1 MTKTNLKK
9 ELESFK
15 SQMQEVNKSIE
26 DLECQFHVEQI
37 KIYSLRASFAN
48 MVKLVN
54 HELVQSLDNANSLIK
69 KLTRE

>member
-37 KIYSLRASFAN
+37 KIHSLRASFAN
-48 MVKLVN
+48 MVKLIN
-54 HELVQSLDNANSLIK
+54 NELIESFDNANRLIE
-69 KLTRE
+69 KLARK

>member
-1 MTKTNLKK
+1 MTKTSLKK

-37 KIYSLRASFAN
+37 KIHSLRASFAN
-48 MVKLVN
+48 MVKLIN
-54 HELVQSLDNANSLIK
+54 HELVQSLDNTNNLIE
-69 KLTRE
+69 KLARK

>member
-26 DLECQFHVEQI
+26 DLECQFHVGQI
-37 KIYSLRASFAN
+37 KIHSLRASFAN
-48 MVKLVN
+48 MVKLIN
-54 HELVQSLDNANSLIK
+54 NELIESFDNASRLIE
-69 KLTRE
+69 KLARK